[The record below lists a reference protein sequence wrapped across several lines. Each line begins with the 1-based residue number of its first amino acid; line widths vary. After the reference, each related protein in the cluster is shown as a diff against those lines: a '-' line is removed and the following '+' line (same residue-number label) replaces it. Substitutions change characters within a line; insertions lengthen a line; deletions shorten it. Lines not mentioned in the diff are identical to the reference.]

1 MEDEAPALVGQIE
14 QELTIAAGQ
23 RAAFSVIPLIC
34 SDFISFSCA
43 RICFLHLSPGNQ
55 RAATAGERKE
65 RIQGA
70 VGDGN
75 RVTRVREWRGG
86 RRAAGLMVQFV
97 SEKKFIDGNGP
108 VFLEITEAGQLRK
121 ISTTSRACSV
131 GARQRAADSQS
142 HDDP

>member
-1 MEDEAPALVGQIE
+1 VPAVEAGNLLFGMLPMEDEAPALVGQIE

-55 RAATAGERKE
+55 RTATAGERKE

-75 RVTRVREWRGG
+75 RVTRVREWRD
-86 RRAAGLMVQFV
+86 AVPAP
-97 SEKKFIDGNGP
+97 I
-108 VFLEITEAGQLRK
+108 
-121 ISTTSRACSV
+121 CSV
-131 GARQRAADSQS
+131 RVGTPGGGGTLLLLFSPIFR
-142 HDDP
+142 